1 MNKTKIITFNRKPSI
16 TFEKCGLNIEKNFL
30 QAPICECGCGGKA
43 SIVLNSQSDVSQFCG
58 QMCAENDCNQCAVF
72 AINKDNSLIGA
83 IKLGDD
89 IRIIGSTGSLD
100 DYGTLGEIADE
111 FELHC
116 YGLICWYEDNFYN
129 VIER

>member
-30 QAPICECGCGGKA
+30 QAPICECGRGGNA
-43 SIVLNSQSDVSQFCG
+43 SIVLYSQSDVCPFCG
-58 QMCAENDCNQCAVF
+58 LMCAGLDGIQCAVF

-83 IKLGDD
+83 IKLGYD

-116 YGLICWYEDNFYN
+116 YGLICWIKDNLYD
-129 VIER
+129 VVER

>member
-1 MNKTKIITFNRKPSI
+1 M
-16 TFEKCGLNIEKNFL
+16 

-116 YGLICWYEDNFYN
+116 YGLICWIKDNLYD
-129 VIER
+129 VVER

>member
-1 MNKTKIITFNRKPSI
+1 MSESRVITFNRKLNI
-16 TFEKCGLNIEKNFL
+16 TFEKCGLDIEKNFI
-30 QAPICECGCGGKA
+30 QAPICGGGGKA
-43 SIVLNSQSDVSQFCG
+43 SIVLNSQSDVSQFCV

-89 IRIIGSTGSLD
+89 IQIIGSTGSLD
-100 DYGTLGEIADE
+100 DYETLGEIANE

-116 YGLICWYEDNFYN
+116 YGLICWIKDNLYD